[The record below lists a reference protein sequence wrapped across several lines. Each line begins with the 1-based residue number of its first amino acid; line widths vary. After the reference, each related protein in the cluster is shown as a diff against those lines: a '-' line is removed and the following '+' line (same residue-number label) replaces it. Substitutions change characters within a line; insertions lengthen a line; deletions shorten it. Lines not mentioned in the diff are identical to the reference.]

1 MLRVSQACADND
13 HMKGLL
19 SALAFYLQI
28 LDALPIG
35 TLVSFQGW
43 DLCLFTPMLLDSLKP

>member
-1 MLRVSQACADND
+1 MLTVSQACADND

-28 LDALPIG
+28 LDAAHIG

-43 DLCLFTPMLLDSLKP
+43 DLYLFSPMPLD